1 MQYKLRPLLILLCAL
16 LASPSSAQDVG
27 DGSTNG
33 DLNTNMGDNNV
44 VDSNNPSDSVTN
56 NYNSGAPGALSN
68 PVPSAMAPTMMGG
81 GGNESCLI
89 PSSTG
94 VQISIVG
101 VSRGEMVQDPEC
113 NRRRDARLMGTPQ
126 TVGGLGLQ
134 VSGISVMCRNAQ
146 VFKAMAL
153 SATPCPILD
162 VASGRLLLGRE
173 AYEKYRGN
181 PSVFV
186 VGYAEDKLFWD
197 TILKIGEELPDVQVD
212 DNGPSLSA
220 RFRRD
225 SGSDDDGSKDRL
237 STD

>member
-1 MQYKLRPLLILLCAL
+1 MQYKLRPLLILLCTVLAAPAL
-16 LASPSSAQDVG
+16 AQDVG
-27 DGSTNG
+27 DGSVSG
-33 DLNTNMGDNNV
+33 DLNTNIGDGST
-44 VDSNNPSDSVTN
+44 VDSNNASDSTTN
-56 NYNSGAPGALSN
+56 NYNSGPPGASSN

-162 VASGRLLLGRE
+162 IATGRLLLGRE

-181 PSVFV
+181 PSIFV
-186 VGYAEDKLFWD
+186 IGYAEDKLFWD
-197 TILKIGEELPDVQVD
+197 TLLKIGEELPDVQDD

-225 SGSDDDGSKDRL
+225 SGPDDDRPEARRPAD
-237 STD
+237 